1 MDLSHE
7 SLIATVKQKIE
18 KVKIYKI
25 HGASQILLSIT
36 VCFYHFTYMFRVN
49 LHSVSDSMPTKLL
62 IKMVQYL
69 KVN

>member
-1 MDLSHE
+1 MDLSHD

-25 HGASQILLSIT
+25 NRASQILLSIT
-36 VCFYHFTYMFRVN
+36 VCFYHVTYVFIVN
-49 LHSVSDSMPTKLL
+49 LHSVSDSMPRKFL